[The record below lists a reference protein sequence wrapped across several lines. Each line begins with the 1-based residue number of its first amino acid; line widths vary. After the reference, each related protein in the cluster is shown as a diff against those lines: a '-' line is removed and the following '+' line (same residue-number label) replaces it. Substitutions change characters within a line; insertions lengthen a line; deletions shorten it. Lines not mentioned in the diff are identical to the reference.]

1 MLNDSSNEESKFA
14 AEKSKTDSQTAKD
27 KYNQKNSIKLKK
39 KVLNQVSSLCDY
51 SDQFILVTGDIAV
64 TADNDLDVAFKN
76 CGPFSTCKAE
86 INDVFIEEV
95 NHIYIAMPI
104 TIWLSIVI
112 IIQTHHEVYG
122 SLKEMKFQLILLIW
136 LLIILNLLNLKQALV
151 GKKANAVNNTNSSV
165 KDTRIVVPL
174 KFLSN
179 FLRLLEISLINCKI
193 YLELNW
199 IEDYVL

>member
-1 MLNDSSNEESKFA
+1 M
-14 AEKSKTDSQTAKD
+14 
-27 KYNQKNSIKLKK
+27 
-39 KVLNQVSSLCDY
+39 SSLCDY
-51 SDQFILVTGDIAV
+51 SDQFILATGDIAV

-76 CGPFSTCKAE
+76 CVPFSTCKAE

-104 TIWLSIVI
+104 TRWLSIVI
-112 IIQTHHEVYG
+112 IIQTHHDVYG

-151 GKKANAVNNTNSSV
+151 GKNANAVNKTNSSV

-193 YLELNW
+193 YLELN
-199 IEDYVL
+199 